1 LPSKTDDENS
11 DSRFYREAATRVR
24 ERASQTADP
33 ELQGD
38 YLALAAAYEELANTV
53 GTPWITSSPKRV
65 VKLGM
70 DAGGL
75 TSEQTLQQPAVIDLL
90 QQSRLALWGCIL
102 LGLGFFFQFGGT
114 F

>member
-53 GTPWITSSPKRV
+53 GTP
-65 VKLGM
+65 
-70 DAGGL
+70 
-75 TSEQTLQQPAVIDLL
+75 
-90 QQSRLALWGCIL
+90 
-102 LGLGFFFQFGGT
+102 
-114 F
+114 

>member
-1 LPSKTDDENS
+1 MNHILTSVGLLS
-11 DSRFYREAATRVR
+11 DLIGAI
-24 ERASQTADP
+24 
-33 ELQGD
+33 L
-38 YLALAAAYEELANTV
+38 LAFGLFL
-53 GTPWITSSPKRV
+53 SPKRV